1 MIVELSLSFYK
12 LRYNNEDML
21 YLEYSTL
28 HLEKLHCCA
37 LKSINLDLQNMKVA
51 FFMEVKNITAERQ

>member
-12 LRYNNEDML
+12 LRYNEGML
-21 YLEYSTL
+21 YLEYSTI
-28 HLEKLHCCA
+28 HLEKLHSCA

>member
-1 MIVELSLSFYK
+1 
-12 LRYNNEDML
+12 ML

-28 HLEKLHCCA
+28 HLEKLNCSA

-51 FFMEVKNITAERQ
+51 FFMEVENITAERQ